1 MELEVIV
8 FIVIGVIIAYLAY
21 RMFFGKSKQESETVT
36 HDAINAPYKVEPPSV
51 DVLQSVAPA
60 VVVSEAKAP
69 ELKVET
75 GGKQSTKPR
84 SRRPRNP
91 RPKAAKTDTTV
102 AAKPAA
108 KAAAKPRSKV
118 DAKPTPK

>member
-21 RMFFGKSKQESETVT
+21 RMFLGKSKDGSSDSVS
-36 HDAINAPYKVEPPSV
+36 HDVVAPPSV
-51 DVLQSVAPA
+51 DVIQSSVPA
-60 VVVSEAKAP
+60 VAVSEVKTP
-69 ELKVET
+69 ELKVEA

-91 RPKAAKTDTTV
+91 KPKAVKTDAVTEV
-102 AAKPAA
+102 KPAAKPANR
-108 KAAAKPRSKV
+108 PRARIA
-118 DAKPTPK
+118 AKPTPK